1 MTFTEER
8 LNHFRKYERVR
19 SSGKYNMWDFL
30 AVIATGLTQD
40 QYFFV
45 MANFDQLREQV
56 EAVTS
61 E

>member
-1 MTFTEER
+1 MQFTEEQV
-8 LNHFRKYERVR
+8 NHFRKYERVR
-19 SSGKYNMWDFL
+19 RSGKYNMWDFR

-45 MANFDQLREQV
+45 MSNFDQLREKA
-56 EAVTS
+56 EAVTQ